1 MAADGT
7 ISTGKDGVI
16 EIAGIAEIPCLTEWT
31 LSGTPQLQE
40 NVVECMKSN
49 GDNVDGGWNEPEVV
63 GKGWTVE
70 AQFYFQKATAG
81 ASAQLDATNVGTKVA
96 VRLEPVAVSDDY
108 GGDAYLTE
116 IENLGTVDGKI
127 LHRATLVGN
136 GLLHMGAEP
145 AVSGSAPAEELLSL
159 KGEAESVDTSTWFT
173 GGGMTYTVDVLPDGF
188 SLDPDTGIISGTLTG
203 TDEPLD
209 VTVRATNAMGYAEH
223 TFIWLTWDARAD
235 AKGWYDNRDTSTLK
249 TDLVASF
256 DRANSEY
263 LSITDANQ
271 SGLNFAGE
279 FTVAG
284 WINTTGLTNNN
295 CIVSKYG
302 PGGYRLLQIWTGQ
315 FRLYARD
322 NVGTQRLVASSV
334 NYTPSSGWLF
344 VVAGYDGTNIFLTV
358 NDQAT
363 PNTSTF
369 TGPMTTSALAFNVGK
384 DAATHNDG
392 QLADVACWSRT
403 LSASEITALYNS
415 GTPRHYADLSTS
427 EKVDLVSFWNLNE
440 PRGVRY
446 DSHGSNHLT
455 DNNTV
460 GAEHGPVE
468 YEATQYAGITKW
480 ENQGADAS
488 PFADVVTPTALK
500 SAQLINGLPTWD
512 GVNSASLH
520 STTGTVTPDSAIYVV
535 AKAASDG
542 PATAGLVDS
551 DDAILRNLIYL
562 VSDKLNLFARPN
574 GALSGGDSVVTT
586 NDGHARFG
594 IYAELQPTS
603 MTVKVG
609 GETFQ
614 NTSATPGEMIGLSIG
629 GYYNQSVSGSWDGTI
644 EAVLVF
650 DRVLTSAELAELEA
664 LYV

>member
-223 TFIWLTWDARAD
+223 TFTWLTWDARAD
-235 AKGWYDNRDTSTLK
+235 AKGWYDDRDTSTLK
-249 TDLVASF
+249 TDLVAKF
-256 DRANSEY
+256 DRASSES
-263 LSITDANQ
+263 LTVPTPIAND
-271 SGLNFAGE
+271 LNFDGPFTFAAWIKGAVGGAG
-279 FTVAG
+279 G
-284 WINTTGLTNNN
+284 NQG
-295 CIVSKYG
+295 IVENFSSA
-302 PGGYRLLQIWTGQ
+302 GGYRVLI
-315 FRLYARD
+315 
-322 NVGTQRLVASSV
+322 
-334 NYTPSSGWLF
+334 
-344 VVAGYDGTNIFLTV
+344 
-358 NDQAT
+358 
-363 PNTSTF
+363 
-369 TGPMTTSALAFNVGK
+369 
-384 DAATHNDG
+384 
-392 QLADVACWSRT
+392 
-403 LSASEITALYNS
+403 LSAGMIYWEISGVGGGSYYNTAYQLTGDWQLVTLGFDGVNRVVSLDGSILHSTSHAAPLKVGGHLLLGQASNLSMAHAALWNRALTPAEITALYNG
-415 GTPRHYADLSTS
+415 GTIQEIPSSL
-427 EKVDLVSFWNLNE
+427 EENGVSYWPLWE
-440 PRGVRY
+440 PRGMRY
-446 DSHGSNHLT
+446 DRWGSNHLT
-455 DNNTV
+455 DINTV
-460 GAEHGPVE
+460 SGEHGP
-468 YEATQYAGITKW
+468 ATMTAGEYAGITKW
-480 ENQGADAS
+480 ENQGLAAS
-488 PFADVVTPTALK
+488 PFADVVTPTPLK
-500 SAQLINGLPTWD
+500 SPQLLNALLTWD
-512 GVNSASLH
+512 GSNSASLY
-520 STTGTVTPDSAIYVV
+520 STTGTVTPASAFYVV
-535 AKAASDG
+535 AKADSDG
-542 PATAGLVDS
+542 PAYAGLVDS
-551 DDAILRNLIYL
+551 DHPI
-562 VSDKLNLFARPN
+562 
-574 GALSGGDSVVTT
+574 
-586 NDGHARFG
+586 
-594 IYAELQPTS
+594 
-603 MTVKVG
+603 
-609 GETFQ
+609 
-614 NTSATPGEMIGLSIG
+614 
-629 GYYNQSVSGSWDGTI
+629 
-644 EAVLVF
+644 
-650 DRVLTSAELAELEA
+650 
-664 LYV
+664 

>member
-1 MAADGT
+1 
-7 ISTGKDGVI
+7 
-16 EIAGIAEIPCLTEWT
+16 
-31 LSGTPQLQE
+31 
-40 NVVECMKSN
+40 MKSN

-145 AVSGSAPAEELLSL
+145 AVSGLAPAEELLSI

-223 TFIWLTWDARAD
+223 TFTWLTWDARAD
-235 AKGWYDNRDTSTLK
+235 AKGWYETTPSTLK

-256 DRANSEY
+256 DSANSES
-263 LSITDANQ
+263 LSIEHSAQT
-271 SGLNFAGE
+271 GLDLGVGE
-279 FTVAG
+279 FTISLWIRPLSISGVQWIMAKG
-284 WINTTGLTNNN
+284 ASNLSDPGLTMFSSGTTIYCRLVDSNNVGVQIAVSGIGLGSWYNIVMRRNASGSFEAFSNGLASGSPAQQGASINT
-295 CIVSKYG
+295 
-302 PGGYRLLQIWTGQ
+302 
-315 FRLYARD
+315 
-322 NVGTQRLVASSV
+322 SSR
-334 NYTPSSGWLF
+334 F
-344 VVAGYDGTNIFLTV
+344 VLGCSEGFSVYC
-358 NDQAT
+358 
-363 PNTSTF
+363 
-369 TGPMTTSALAFNVGK
+369 
-384 DAATHNDG
+384 DAEMSNAAVWN
-392 QLADVACWSRT
+392 RT
-403 LSASEITALYNS
+403 LSDAEITSLYNS
-415 GTPRHYADLSTS
+415 GTPRPYANLTTA
-427 EKVDLVSFWNLNE
+427 EKVDMVSFWNLNE
-440 PRGVRY
+440 PRGTRY
-446 DSHGSNHLT
+446 DSHGTNHLT

-460 GAEHGPVE
+460 GAAHGPVE
-468 YEATQYAGITKW
+468 IQAGEYAGVTKW
-480 ENQGADAS
+480 QNQGLAAS
-488 PFADVVTPTALK
+488 PFADVVTPTAIK
-500 SAQLINGLPTWD
+500 SPQLLNGLLTWD
-512 GVNSASLH
+512 GSNSASLY
-520 STTGTVTPDSAIYVV
+520 STTGTVSPDSAIYVV
-535 AKAASDG
+535 ARADSDG

-551 DDAILRNLIYL
+551 DDPILRNLIYL